1 MPEKK
6 IYTDSGIE
14 IKTVYTQ
21 VDQPLANTADEPV
34 NELPGAFPY
43 TRGVQKDMY
52 RGKPWTM
59 RQYAGFST
67 AEESN
72 KRYHY
77 LLSQGVNG
85 LSVAFDLPTQIGYDS
100 DHPLAE
106 GEVGKVGVA
115 IDTIED
121 MEALFKGIPL
131 EQVST
136 SMTINATGFIL
147 LAFYVALAKK
157 QGADLKKITGTIQ
170 NDILKEYAARGTYIY
185 PPKASMRI
193 ITDIFEWCSKELPK
207 WNTISISGYH
217 IREAGSTAVQ
227 EIAFTLS
234 NGKSY
239 VKAALE
245 KGLDIN
251 VFGKR
256 LSFFFNAH
264 NHLFEEVAKFRAARR
279 MWALMMKELG
289 ATDEKALMLRFHT
302 QTGGATLTAQQPLNN
317 ISRVTIQTLAAVLG
331 GTQSLHTNGYDEA
344 LSLPTEEAARIALR
358 TQQIVAFESGAADTV
373 DPLAGSYFVESL
385 TNEVE
390 SKARELVQK
399 IDAMGGSVAA
409 IESGFMQEEIGKSAY
424 AYQRNIES
432 GEKTIVGVN
441 KFTIDKEIPIP
452 GFKIDDSIRL
462 VQAEKLKK
470 IRAQRNNDNVA
481 ACLTGIRLAAATSTN
496 LMPLVIEAVENE
508 CTLGEI
514 SDELRKVFG
523 EYR

>member
-1 MPEKK
+1 MSKPVF
-6 IYTDSGIE
+6 TDSGIE
-14 IKTVYTQ
+14 IRTIYSQ
-21 VDQPLANTADEPV
+21 ND
-34 NELPGAFPY
+34 LPKAPPPEGFGEAPGEFPS
-43 TRGVQKDMY
+43 TRGVQPDMY
-52 RGKPWTM
+52 RGKLWTM

-77 LLSQGVNG
+77 LLSQGVMG

-100 DHPLAE
+100 DHSLAE

-115 IDTIED
+115 IDSLDDIET
-121 MEALFKGIPL
+121 LFNGIKL
-131 EQVST
+131 EDVST
-136 SMTINATGFIL
+136 SMTINATAFIL
-147 LAFYVALAKK
+147 LSFYVAQAKR
-157 QGADLKKITGTIQ
+157 QGADLRKISGTIQ

-185 PPKASMRI
+185 PPKPSMRI

-234 NGKSY
+234 NGKAY
-239 VKAALE
+239 VQAALE

-264 NHLFEEVAKFRAARR
+264 NHLFEEVAKFRAARK
-279 MWALMMKELG
+279 MWAKMMKDLG
-289 ATDEKALMLRFHT
+289 ATDPKAMMLRFHT
-302 QTGGATLTAQQPLNN
+302 QTGGSTLTAQQPLNN

-358 TQQIVAFESGAADTV
+358 TQQIVAFESGAPETV
-373 DPLAGSYFVESL
+373 DPLAGSYFVENL
-385 TNEVE
+385 TAEIE
-390 SKARELVQK
+390 EKAWQLIQK
-399 IDAMGGSVAA
+399 IDAIGGSVSA
-409 IESGFMQEEIGKSAY
+409 IEQGFIQDEIARSAY
-424 AYQRNIES
+424 DYQRKIES
-432 GEKTIVGVN
+432 GEKIIVGLN
-441 KFTIDKEIPIP
+441 KFAVKEEGSIPV
-452 GFKIDDSIRL
+452 FRIDDSIRDQQ
-462 VQAEKLKK
+462 VQKLKALREKRDAEKVKRSLQH
-470 IRAQRNNDNVA
+470 IRQKAVE
-481 ACLTGIRLAAATSTN
+481 GEN
-496 LMPLVIEAVENE
+496 LMPAVIDAVENY

-514 SDELRKVFG
+514 SDVLRDVFG
-523 EYR
+523 EYK

>member
-1 MPEKK
+1 MNKK
-6 IYTDSGIE
+6 YTDSGIE
-14 IKTVYTQ
+14 INQLYTQ
-21 VDQPLANTADEPV
+21 
-34 NELPGAFPY
+34 NEKPESTNEVPGQFPF
-43 TRGVQKDMY
+43 TRGIQPDMY
-52 RGKPWTM
+52 RGKLWTM

-77 LLSQGVNG
+77 LLSQGVMG

-100 DHPLAE
+100 SHDLAE

-115 IDTIED
+115 IDSIED
-121 MEALFKGIPL
+121 MERLFAGIKL
-131 EQVST
+131 EDVST

-157 QGADLKKITGTIQ
+157 QGADLKKISGTIQ

-193 ITDIFEWCSKELPK
+193 ITDIFEWCSKDLPK

-234 NGKSY
+234 NGKAY
-239 VKAALE
+239 VKAAQA

-256 LSFFFNAH
+256 LSFFFNSH
-264 NHLFEEVAKFRAARR
+264 NNLFEEVAKFRAARR
-279 MWALMMKELG
+279 MWASIMKELG
-289 ATDEKALMLRFHT
+289 ATDDKAMMLRFHT
-302 QTGGATLTAQQPLNN
+302 QTGGSTLTAQQPLNN
-317 ISRVTIQTLAAVLG
+317 VSRVTIQTLAAVLG

-344 LSLPTEEAARIALR
+344 LSLPTEDAARIALR
-358 TQQIVAFESGAADTV
+358 TQQVVAFESGVVDTV

-385 TNEVE
+385 TDEVE
-390 SKARELVQK
+390 QKAWELINK

-409 IESGFMQEEIGKSAY
+409 IEQGFMQDEIARSAY
-424 AYQRNIES
+424 EYQRNIES
-432 GEKTIVGVN
+432 GEKIIVGVN
-441 KFTIDKEIPIP
+441 KFTVDKEEPVP
-452 GFKIDDSIRL
+452 PFKIDDSIREL
-462 VQAEKLKK
+462 QIEKL
-470 IRAQRNNDNVA
+470 NDLKSRRDNNVA
-481 ACLTGIRLAAATSTN
+481 NKCLESIATAAKDGSN
-496 LMPLVIEAVENE
+496 LMPLVIEAVEAK

-514 SDELRKVFG
+514 ADVLRKEFG
-523 EYR
+523 EYK